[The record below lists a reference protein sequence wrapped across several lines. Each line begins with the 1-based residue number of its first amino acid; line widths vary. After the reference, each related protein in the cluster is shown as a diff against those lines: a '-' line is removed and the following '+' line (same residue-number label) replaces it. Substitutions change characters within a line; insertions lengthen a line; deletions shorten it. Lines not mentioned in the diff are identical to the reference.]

1 MTKYVARMGFLP
13 YHVYGRGA
21 GAARDRGEGATIH
34 SALSPTLSHKWERGQ
49 PVHRRR
55 SV

>member
-1 MTKYVARMGFLP
+1 MTIHVARKGFIP
-13 YHVYGRGA
+13 SHVYGRGA

-34 SALSPTLSHKWERGQ
+34 STLSPTLSHKWERGQ

>member
-1 MTKYVARMGFLP
+1 MTMYVARKGFLP
-13 YHVYGRGA
+13 SHVYGRGA
-21 GAARDRGEGATIH
+21 GGEGATIH
-34 SALSPTLSHKWERGQ
+34 SALSPTLSHRWERGQ